1 MGDVPPE
8 VAAGWRERGLWGE
21 DTMGESFAAV
31 AASFPEARLIASDA
45 RGETTMT
52 LGEVFVRASRLA
64 GGFAAMRLRPG
75 SILAVQMPA
84 RHEALITHAAAALA
98 GLAVLPIIHIYGAHE
113 LDFILAQS
121 GAQAVVVPD
130 RWRGVDYVDRVRQAP
145 AGRRLPLIVAGEG
158 GVDTID
164 WHALAASAPLDAP
177 IKVSPDSLAYLVYTS
192 GTASRPKGVMHS
204 HRSWMAELRTTFVP
218 ADRQGLHFSPWPP
231 GHVAGLLGFC
241 RFWVLG
247 LPMVILDHWDGR
259 EAARLVATHRVTATQ
274 GTPFHLT
281 TMLDAADADGRDLSS
296 LVDYQAGATPVPPAV
311 TDRCARFGL
320 RIYRAYGMTEH
331 PTVSRGSP
339 DDPLEKRLTDG
350 APCPGV
356 EIRIVDDT
364 GQDTPIGTDGE
375 ILARGPER
383 FAGYLDA
390 AANEGVILADGWLRT
405 GDVGRLDAEG
415 CLRITDRK
423 KDIIIRGGENISSR
437 EVEELVAGMTQVAEV
452 AAVGAPDA
460 RLGERV
466 CVFVVLRPGATL
478 SIDEIAAC
486 FAARGVA
493 RPKTPELLRIVE
505 ALPRNAAGKVVK
517 QDLRAALAASRDEV
531 AA

>member
-1 MGDVPPE
+1 MNDVPPD

-21 DTMGESFAAV
+21 DTLGETFAAV
-31 AASFPEARLIASDA
+31 AAAFPGTRLIASDA
-45 RGETTMT
+45 RGETTTT
-52 LGEVFVRASRLA
+52 LAEVFAQASRLA
-64 GGFAAMRLRPG
+64 GGFAAMGLRLG
-75 SILAVQMPA
+75 SVLAVQMPA
-84 RHEALITHAAAALA
+84 RREALITHAAAALA
-98 GLAVLPIIHIYGAHE
+98 GLTVLPVIHIYGTHE

-121 GAQAVVVPD
+121 GAEAIVVPD

-145 AGRRLPLIVAGEG
+145 AGRRLPLIVTGDGSA
-158 GVDTID
+158 DTID
-164 WHALAASAPLDAP
+164 WSALADSTPIDVPAKLAPD
-177 IKVSPDSLAYLVYTS
+177 DLAYLVYTS
-192 GTASRPKGVMHS
+192 GTASRPKGVMHT

-218 ADRQGLHFSPWPP
+218 ADRQGMHFSPWPP

-241 RFWVLG
+241 RYWVLG

-296 LVDYQAGATPVPPAV
+296 LVDYQAGATPVAPAV
-311 TDRCARFGL
+311 TERCARLGL

-331 PTVSRGSP
+331 PTVTRGSP

-356 EIRIVDDT
+356 EVRVVDDA
-364 GQDTPIGTDGE
+364 GQDVPVGTDGE

-383 FAGYLDA
+383 FAGYLDP
-390 AANEGVILADGWLRT
+390 AANEGVILVDGWLRT
-405 GDVGRLDAEG
+405 GDVGRLDADG
-415 CLRITDRK
+415 YLRITDRK

-437 EVEELVAGMTQVAEV
+437 EVEEFVAGMEQVAEV
-452 AAVGAPDA
+452 AAIGAPDQ

-466 CVFVVLRPGATL
+466 CVFVVLKPGAALT
-478 SIDEIAAC
+478 IDEIAAR
-486 FAARGVA
+486 FQAHGVA
-493 RPKTPELLRIVE
+493 RQKTPELLRIAE

-517 QDLRAALAASRDEV
+517 QDLRAALATMQDT
-531 AA
+531 AAA